1 MHMPQLTQICWRMKM
16 FGMLISKA
24 RKYLD
29 IAINFLKRLAGIG
42 ERVDDA
48 LEQAAEDL
56 KKDNKKESTQ

>member
-1 MHMPQLTQICWRMKM
+1 M